1 MSEKFTVDHA
11 ALGEKL
17 RKKRLSL
24 ELSQEAVAEKS
35 NLSVGFYGNVERG
48 NNILSIDSLVRVAN
62 ALDLDLNYL
71 LFDFMPK
78 DADKKLQAEIDIIF
92 KGKTPAQSAYL
103 LHVLKLFSENMDGL
117 IVPELK
123 S

>member
-1 MSEKFTVDHA
+1 
-11 ALGEKL
+11 LN
-17 RKKRLSL
+17 L

-48 NNILSIDSLVRVAN
+48 NNILSVDSLVRVAA

-71 LFDFMPK
+71 LLDFIPK
-78 DADKKLQAEIDIIF
+78 DANKKLQAEIEIIL

-103 LHVLKLFSENMDGL
+103 LYILKLFSENMDKL
-117 IVPELK
+117 ILPELK